1 EWYREMTVNYKAHNV
16 TPKEAEFATMTFN
29 AWLRD
34 RALDRPLV
42 LAAPPAF
49 GKSAMLSM
57 YLRMMTCNFPDTFG
71 AVVVKERLEDLEQ
84 LQREINESCG
94 TERAFLIRGYSNEK
108 DDDGNVMSRLEYS
121 EQFHK
126 QREYNV
132 LLMTTKQLERQAM
145 RDNLEAF
152 TSFEADDKRLQ

>member
-1 EWYREMTVNYKAHNV
+1 
-16 TPKEAEFATMTFN
+16 
-29 AWLRD
+29 
-34 RALDRPLV
+34 
-42 LAAPPAF
+42 
-49 GKSAMLSM
+49 
-57 YLRMMTCNFPDTFG
+57 
-71 AVVVKERLEDLEQ
+71 
-84 LQREINESCG
+84 
-94 TERAFLIRGYSNEK
+94 AFLIRGYSNEK

-152 TSFEADDKRLQ
+152 TSFEADDKRLQRRSLLLIDEKPSLVLSHTLTTRNLNDFMSDVYEISRDVRGKVKPYY